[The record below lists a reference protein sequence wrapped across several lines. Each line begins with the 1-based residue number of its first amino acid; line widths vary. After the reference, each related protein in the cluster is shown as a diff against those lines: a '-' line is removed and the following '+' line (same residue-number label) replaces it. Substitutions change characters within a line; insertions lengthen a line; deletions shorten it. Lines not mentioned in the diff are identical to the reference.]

1 MTIYRFKVGDKVNDK
16 IYHGKTGTVYYR
28 SEYAIPDE
36 NFNRKQRERWKV
48 RIKPY
53 SISEL
58 EEIYQ
63 EFEEEF
69 DLEKIIYQKCHHCF
83 ENCTECKFRT
93 LKNKIEDNHYFN
105 NSNRWIMKTLR
116 DFGNCYVNVPKLT
129 SEMKSELEHFGFY
142 DITIVKAKVVGTGII
157 LFANYKR

>member
-1 MTIYRFKVGDKVNDK
+1 MKKQVYQGKSGTIYAQTR
-16 IYHGKTGTVYYR
+16 Y
-28 SEYAIPDE
+28 EIPDE
-36 NFNRKQRERWKV
+36 NFNRKQRERWNAKT
-48 RIKPY
+48 KAY
-53 SISEL
+53 SVVEL

-69 DLEKIIYQKCHHCF
+69 DLETIIYQKCHRCF
-83 ENCTECKFRT
+83 ENCTECKFRA

-116 DFGNCYVNVPKLT
+116 DFGNCYVNQSKLT
-129 SEMKSELEHFGFY
+129 SEMKSELEKFGFY
-142 DITIVKAKVVGTGII
+142 DITFIEAKVVETGII